1 MLTVENPYVAKAR
14 IQRLRKF
21 MPVSCN
27 SLPEAFNLDAL
38 GWTKEVR
45 PSPAMKLADNVLK
58 AMRLMTELK
67 EIEQSLP
74 GLDCGI
80 CGAPS
85 CRALA
90 DDIVRGYA
98 EKSDCVFSALRGRDG
113 DDGWLPAP
121 FRADVHPHPP
131 ATDDY
136 AHDFERAFLHQKENE
151 PPKE

>member
-1 MLTVENPYVAKAR
+1 
-14 IQRLRKF
+14 
-21 MPVSCN
+21 
-27 SLPEAFNLDAL
+27 
-38 GWTKEVR
+38 
-45 PSPAMKLADNVLK
+45 MKLADNVLK

-98 EKSDCVFSALRGRDG
+98 EKSDCVFSALRSKG
-113 DDGWLPAP
+113 DDSWIPAP
-121 FRADVHPHPP
+121 FRADVRTHTHS
-131 ATDDY
+131 TDDY
-136 AHDFERAFLHQKENE
+136 AHDFERAFLQQQDDQTKPEE
-151 PPKE
+151 